1 MAEYKRRNKIILD
14 TRKST
19 SIFLFLPL
27 LLLLFLT
34 YSCMP
39 LGNYL
44 ELSLQVKNIEERVEK
59 LEKSGISP
67 NISDSQIQ
75 QAQQLQTQLSQ
86 VKNSVV
92 KLEESVRELQAKVTS
107 IEGVQEVLEKLS
119 KRVEMVE
126 SSNASNANSIND
138 LSKKI
143 ATVEKNNSTI
153 QGKIANFENQLK
165 QIENLQ
171 KSVDSLAAQVRNI
184 QQNMPQKIS
193 QSDIEF
199 LRQLQQQINEIKT
212 AIQNIDP
219 ATLLKLNTGYIYY
232 IVKAGDTLSSI
243 ASAYK
248 VDLNTLTSINNL
260 KDPSK
265 LSVGQLIKIPV
276 DDPKNYVRVPVK
288 IQPTDILS
296 YHGQERNGGKTIGMD
311 IYAKGKDIYPILPG
325 KVLSVND
332 NTVTIDHGNMIL
344 AVYGG
349 INTSLKP
356 GSFVTIDKPI
366 GQCIDVFHFELYIE
380 GEPRDP
386 LRLFTEYKGV
396 FTVTF
401 YSEWDDGK
409 VPTHP
414 TFRIARNGR
423 VPQQFL
429 TIAVDPSVIPLGSLV
444 YIPTLA
450 NVVFIAEDTGS
461 AIKGNRIDVYVSDVR
476 LALNNGITPHP
487 VYIIRPDLNN

>member
-19 SIFLFLPL
+19 SIFLFLPF

-75 QAQQLQTQLSQ
+75 QTQQLQTQLSQ

-92 KLEESVRELQAKVTS
+92 KLEESVTELQAKVTS

-143 ATVEKNNSTI
+143 ATVEKNSSTI
-153 QGKIANFENQLK
+153 QGKIASFENQLK

-199 LRQLQQQINEIKT
+199 LRQLQQQINEIKAT
-212 AIQNIDP
+212 IQNMDP
-219 ATLLKLNTGYIYY
+219 ATLLKLNTGYIHY

-450 NVVFIAEDTGS
+450 NLVFIAEDTGS

>member
-27 LLLLFLT
+27 LLVLFLT

-75 QAQQLQTQLSQ
+75 QTQQLQTQLSQ

-92 KLEESVRELQAKVTS
+92 RLEKSVTELQAKVTS
-107 IEGVQEVLEKLS
+107 IEDVQEVLEKLS

-126 SSNASNANSIND
+126 SANASNANSIND

-153 QGKIANFENQLK
+153 QGKIASFENQLK

-212 AIQNIDP
+212 AIQNMDP
-219 ATLLKLNTGYIYY
+219 ATFLKLNTGYIYY

-332 NTVTIDHGNMIL
+332 NTVTIDHGNMVL

>member
-1 MAEYKRRNKIILD
+1 MADYKRRNEIILAMQ
-14 TRKST
+14 KST
-19 SIFLFLPL
+19 STFLLLPI

-44 ELSLQVKNIEERVEK
+44 ELSLQVRSIEERVEK
-59 LEKSGISP
+59 LEKSETLH
-67 NISDSQIQ
+67 NVTDLQT
-75 QAQQLQTQLSQ
+75 QQLQQMQSQLSQ
-86 VKNSVV
+86 VRDSVA
-92 KLEESVRELQAKVTS
+92 KLEKSVTELQAKVTS
-107 IEGVQEVLEKLS
+107 IETIQQALEKLS
-119 KRVEMVE
+119 KRVEKVE
-126 SSNASNANSIND
+126 SSNISNANAISE

-143 ATVEKNNSTI
+143 TTVEKNNSAI
-153 QGKIANFENQLK
+153 QGKIASFENQLK

-171 KSVDSLAAQVRNI
+171 KSVDSLSAQVRNI

-199 LRQLQQQINEIKT
+199 LRQLQQQINELKT
-212 AIQNIDP
+212 AVQSIDTS
-219 ATLLKLNTGYIYY
+219 TLLKLNTGYIYY
-232 IVKAGDTLSSI
+232 IVKSGDTLSSI

-325 KVLSVND
+325 KVLSVDN

-344 AVYGG
+344 AIYGG

-356 GSFVTIDKPI
+356 GSFVTVDKPI

-386 LRLFTEYKGV
+386 LKLFTEYKGV

>member
-1 MAEYKRRNKIILD
+1 MQ
-14 TRKST
+14 
-19 SIFLFLPL
+19 
-27 LLLLFLT
+27 
-34 YSCMP
+34 
-39 LGNYL
+39 
-44 ELSLQVKNIEERVEK
+44 LQNIEERVEK
-59 LEKSGISP
+59 IEKLSTSQ
-67 NISDSQIQ
+67 NVNTVQSQQIQ
-75 QAQQLQTQLSQ
+75 KMQNQLVQITDSVSKLENSVGQLQQKVATIDKVQAS
-86 VKNSVV
+86 
-92 KLEESVRELQAKVTS
+92 LEQ
-107 IEGVQEVLEKLS
+107 LS
-119 KRVEMVE
+119 KRVEKVE
-126 SSNASNANSIND
+126 SVNGSNNNAISD
-138 LSKKI
+138 LTKKL
-143 ATVEKNNSTI
+143 ATVEKNVTTVQSRV
-153 QGKIANFENQLK
+153 ASLENQIK
-165 QIENLQ
+165 QIDNLQ
-171 KSVDSLAAQVRNI
+171 KGIDSLSAQVRNI

-199 LRQLQQQINEIKT
+199 LKQLQQQIIELKSALQST
-212 AIQNIDP
+212 DP

-232 IVKAGDTLSSI
+232 IVKSGDNLSSI

-248 VDLNTLTSINNL
+248 VSLNSLISINDI
-260 KDPSK
+260 KDASK
-265 LSVGQLIKIPV
+265 ISVGQLIKIPV

-296 YHGQERNGGKTIGMD
+296 YHGQERNGVKTIGMD

-325 KVLSVND
+325 KVLNVD
-332 NTVTIDHGNMIL
+332 NTTVTIDHGNMIM
-344 AVYGG
+344 AIYGG

-356 GSFVTIDKPI
+356 GNFVSVDKPI
-366 GQCIDVFHFELYIE
+366 GQCIDVFHFELYID

-386 LRLFTEYKGV
+386 LRLFTEYKGI

-409 VPTHP
+409 VPIHP

-429 TIAVDPSVIPLGSLV
+429 TIAVDPTVIPLGSLV

-487 VYIIRPDLNN
+487 VYIIRPEINN